1 MVGTGAIKMPEQF
14 ENPEAAK
21 LEEETISEASAQ
33 KKMDIIADKA
43 AAKPAKTE
51 QLFDKENNNLF
62 SK

>member
-1 MVGTGAIKMPEQF
+1 MTKQF